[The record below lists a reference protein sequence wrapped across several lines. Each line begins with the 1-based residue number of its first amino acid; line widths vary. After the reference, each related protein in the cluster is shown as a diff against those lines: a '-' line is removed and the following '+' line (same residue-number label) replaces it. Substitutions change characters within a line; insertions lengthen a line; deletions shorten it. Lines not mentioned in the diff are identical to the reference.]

1 MNQELNELLE
11 TAIYKEI
18 ASEALYIAGQKS
30 TDDPGARSLMKELA
44 EDEFRHSQMIKG
56 LKESA
61 WKPVLSLEDRITN
74 LMISDYITAPEKL
87 EAASLQDTLA
97 FALKREQQ
105 SVQFYSRMMGL
116 FHDEDARYLCRRLIR
131 EELKHKLKLER
142 LYDDLFLGE
151 N

>member
-30 TDDPGARSLMKELA
+30 TDDPGSRALMKELA
-44 EDEFRHSQMIKG
+44 EDELRHSQMLKG
-56 LKESA
+56 LKGSA
-61 WKPVLSLEDRITN
+61 WKLVLSPEDRITN
-74 LMISDYITAPEKL
+74 LMISDYIIAPEKL
-87 EAASLQDTLA
+87 EGASLQDTLA
-97 FALKREQQ
+97 FAIKREQQ
-105 SVQFYSRMMGL
+105 AVQFYSRMMG
-116 FHDEDARYLCRRLIR
+116 FFRDKDTKNLCRRLIR